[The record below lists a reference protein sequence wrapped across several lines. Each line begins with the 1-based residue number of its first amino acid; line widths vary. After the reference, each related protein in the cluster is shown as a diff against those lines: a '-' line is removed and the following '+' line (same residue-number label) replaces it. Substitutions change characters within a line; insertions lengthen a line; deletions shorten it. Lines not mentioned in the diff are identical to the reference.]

1 MAEHAA
7 CEPGPDAA
15 FWNARFLAA
24 DTPWDRGAPGPQLVA
39 WCGSGALRPCRIAV
53 PGCGSGWEVAELAR
67 RGFEVTAIDCAPAAC
82 DRARARLAAEGLRAE
97 VLRADV
103 LDFRPGRPF
112 DAVYE
117 QTCLCAIHP
126 SSWRRYEESVAAW
139 LRPGGTLFLMC
150 MQAVRPGAAEGLVE
164 GPPYHCDINAMRM
177 LFDDARWQWPAPPAP
192 AVPHPRGWTE
202 LGVALVRHG

>member
-164 GPPYHCDINAMRM
+164 GPPYHCDINAVRA
-177 LFDDARWQWPAPPAP
+177 LFPDGRWHWPAPPYP
-192 AVPHPRGWTE
+192 RTDHPRGWHE
-202 LGVALVRHG
+202 LGLAVVRR